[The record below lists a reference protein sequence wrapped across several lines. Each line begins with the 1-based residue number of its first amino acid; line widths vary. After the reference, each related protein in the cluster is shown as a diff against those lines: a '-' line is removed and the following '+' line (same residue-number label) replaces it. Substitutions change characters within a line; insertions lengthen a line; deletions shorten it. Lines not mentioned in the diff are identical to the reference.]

1 MKQINKIVILS
12 DENTTLIGR
21 RFGKLAKKL
30 LQQRKIEVYGLTLN
44 ICLLY
49 TSDAADE

>member
-30 LQQRKIEVYGLTLN
+30 EK
-44 ICLLY
+44 
-49 TSDAADE
+49 